1 MSQLQHGGPVDARK
15 SAGREVQDGS
25 RNHRNTQL
33 DLPGTRLARA
43 GQSRL
48 GKTLDGRKL
57 KDPART

>member
-33 DLPGTRLARA
+33 DLAGTRLARA

-48 GKTLDGRKL
+48 GRLWMEGKL